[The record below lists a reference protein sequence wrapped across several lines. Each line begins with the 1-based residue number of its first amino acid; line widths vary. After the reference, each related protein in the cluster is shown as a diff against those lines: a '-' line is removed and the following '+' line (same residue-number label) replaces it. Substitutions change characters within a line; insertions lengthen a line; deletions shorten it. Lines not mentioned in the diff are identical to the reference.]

1 MGRCY
6 KRFFQETE
14 AKEEVFMLKVQ
25 VTSQIEI
32 DLDEVLK
39 SVAQLEPNE
48 LEQVVNQLI
57 ALQARR
63 RAVSLSSAET
73 DLLQRINQGLPLT
86 LRSHYEELNAKLHE
100 ETITPAEHEELLQ
113 LTDQIEQADAE
124 RLRHLIA
131 LAQVRQVP
139 VGTLMDQLDISQPPV
154 HA

>member
-1 MGRCY
+1 
-6 KRFFQETE
+6 
-14 AKEEVFMLKVQ
+14 MLKVQ

-39 SVAQLEPNE
+39 SVAQLEQNE
-48 LEQVVNQLI
+48 LEQVVTQLI

-63 RAVSLSSAET
+63 RAASLSLAET

-86 LRSHYEELNAKLHE
+86 LRSRYEELNAKLHE
-100 ETITPAEHEELLQ
+100 ETITLAEHAELLQ
-113 LTDQIEQADAE
+113 LADQIEQADAE

-131 LAQVRQVP
+131 LAQLREVSVD
-139 VGTLMDQLDISQPPV
+139 TLMDQLGIRQSPI

>member
-1 MGRCY
+1 
-6 KRFFQETE
+6 
-14 AKEEVFMLKVQ
+14 MLKVQ

-57 ALQARR
+57 ALQARQ
-63 RAVSLSSAET
+63 RAVSLSTTET
-73 DLLQRINQGLPLT
+73 DLLQQINQGLPPT
-86 LRSHYEELNAKLHE
+86 IRPRYEELNAKLHE

-113 LTDQIEQADAE
+113 LSDQIEQADAE

-131 LAQVRQVP
+131 LAQLRHVSIDP
-139 VGTLMDQLDISQPPV
+139 LMDQIGIRRPPV

>member
-1 MGRCY
+1 
-6 KRFFQETE
+6 
-14 AKEEVFMLKVQ
+14 MLKVQ

-57 ALQARR
+57 ALQARQ
-63 RAVSLSSAET
+63 RAASLSTAET
-73 DLLQRINQGLPLT
+73 DLLQQINQGLPPT
-86 LRSHYEELNAKLHE
+86 IRPRYEELNAKLHE

-113 LTDQIEQADAE
+113 LSDRIEQADAE

-131 LAQVRQVP
+131 LAQLRQVSIDTLLNARVIP
-139 VGTLMDQLDISQPPV
+139 RLCRGTHRV
-154 HA
+154 

>member
-1 MGRCY
+1 
-6 KRFFQETE
+6 
-14 AKEEVFMLKVQ
+14 MLKVQ

-57 ALQARR
+57 ALQARQ
-63 RAVSLSSAET
+63 RAASLSTTET
-73 DLLQRINQGLPLT
+73 DLLQQINQGLPPT
-86 LRSHYEELNAKLHE
+86 LRPRYEELNAKLHE
-100 ETITPAEHEELLQ
+100 ETITPAEHGELLQ
-113 LTDQIEQADAE
+113 LSDQLEQADAE

-131 LAQVRQVP
+131 LAQLRQVSID
-139 VGTLMDQLDISQPPV
+139 TLMDQLGIRQPPV

>member
-1 MGRCY
+1 
-6 KRFFQETE
+6 
-14 AKEEVFMLKVQ
+14 MLKVQ

-32 DLDEVLK
+32 DLDEVFK

-57 ALQARR
+57 ALQARQ
-63 RAVSLSSAET
+63 RAASLSTTET
-73 DLLQRINQGLPLT
+73 DLLQHINQGLPPT
-86 LRSHYEELNAKLHE
+86 IRPRYEELNAKLHE

-113 LTDQIEQADAE
+113 LSDQIEQADAE

-131 LAQVRQVP
+131 LAQLRQVSID
-139 VGTLMDQLDISQPPV
+139 TLMDQIGIRRPPV

>member
-1 MGRCY
+1 
-6 KRFFQETE
+6 
-14 AKEEVFMLKVQ
+14 MLKVQ

-57 ALQARR
+57 AIQARR
-63 RAVSLSSAET
+63 RAVSLSTTET
-73 DLLQRINQGLPLT
+73 DLLQQINQGLPPT
-86 LRSHYEELNAKLHE
+86 IRPRYEELNAKLHE

-113 LTDQIEQADAE
+113 LSDQIEQADAE
-124 RLRHLIA
+124 RLQHLIA
-131 LAQVRQVP
+131 LAQLRQVSID
-139 VGTLMDQLDISQPPV
+139 TLMDQIGIRRLPV

>member
-1 MGRCY
+1 
-6 KRFFQETE
+6 
-14 AKEEVFMLKVQ
+14 MLKVH

-48 LEQVVNQLI
+48 LEQVVDQFL

-63 RAVSLSSAET
+63 RAASLSTAET
-73 DLLQRINQGLPLT
+73 DLLRQINQGLPST
-86 LRSHYEELNAKLHE
+86 LRVRYEELNAKLHE
-100 ETITPAEHEELLQ
+100 ETITPDEHEEFLQ
-113 LTDQIEQADAE
+113 LNDQIEQADVE

-131 LAQVRQVP
+131 LAQLRQVS
-139 VGTLMDQLDISQPPV
+139 VDTLMDQLGIRQRPA

>member
-1 MGRCY
+1 
-6 KRFFQETE
+6 
-14 AKEEVFMLKVQ
+14 MLKVQ

-39 SVAQLEPNE
+39 SVAQLDPHE
-48 LEQVVNQLI
+48 LEQVVNQFI

-63 RAVSLSSAET
+63 RAASLSPAET
-73 DLLQRINQGLPLT
+73 ELLQQINQGLPSA
-86 LRSHYEELNAKLHE
+86 LRSRYAVLNAKLHD

-131 LAQVRQVP
+131 LAQLRQVS
-139 VGTLMDQLDISQPPV
+139 VETLMDQLGICRSPTY
-154 HA
+154 A

>member
-1 MGRCY
+1 
-6 KRFFQETE
+6 
-14 AKEEVFMLKVQ
+14 MLKVQ

-39 SVAQLEPNE
+39 SVAQLDPHE
-48 LEQVVNQLI
+48 LEQVVNQFI

-63 RAVSLSSAET
+63 RAASLSPAET
-73 DLLQRINQGLPLT
+73 ELLQQINQGLPPT
-86 LRSHYEELNAKLHE
+86 LRSRYEELNAKLHE

-113 LTDQIEQADAE
+113 LTDQIEQSDAE

-131 LAQVRQVP
+131 LAQLRQVS
-139 VGTLMDQLDISQPPV
+139 VDTLMGQLGICRSPT

>member
-1 MGRCY
+1 
-6 KRFFQETE
+6 
-14 AKEEVFMLKVQ
+14 MLKVQ

-57 ALQARR
+57 ALQARQ
-63 RAVSLSSAET
+63 RAVSLSTTET
-73 DLLQRINQGLPLT
+73 DLLQQINQGLPPT
-86 LRSHYEELNAKLHE
+86 IRPRYEELNAKLHE

-113 LTDQIEQADAE
+113 LSDQIEQADAE

-131 LAQVRQVP
+131 LAQLRQVSID
-139 VGTLMDQLDISQPPV
+139 TLMDQIGIRRPPV

>member
-1 MGRCY
+1 
-6 KRFFQETE
+6 
-14 AKEEVFMLKVQ
+14 MLKVQ

-39 SVAQLEPNE
+39 SVAQLDPHE
-48 LEQVVNQLI
+48 LEQVVNQFI

-63 RAVSLSSAET
+63 RAASLSPAET
-73 DLLQRINQGLPLT
+73 ELLQQINQGLPST
-86 LRSHYEELNAKLHE
+86 LRSRYTKLNAKLHD

-131 LAQVRQVP
+131 LAQLRQVS
-139 VGTLMDQLDISQPPV
+139 VETLMDQLGICRSPTY
-154 HA
+154 A